1 MLKPPPGPP
10 GSDSRIAVVADAHI
24 GGPGGAG
31 DELFRQLRQL
41 PAQGCTDL
49 LLLGDLFHVWV
60 GSPKY
65 ETADI
70 REFVGVA
77 AELRKAGLRLHYI
90 EGNRDFFL
98 AGSVYSD
105 CFDRYG
111 LEADFDA
118 VDTRGRSVRILA
130 VHGDRA
136 NPNDRGYR
144 LWAAISKSPP
154 VRFFMRRLPSRLA
167 HALVHKAERGIAR
180 TNQKY
185 RHSIPE
191 KELRAYA
198 QRRLTGNRESDGYD
212 LLVMGHFH
220 QPASFTLESGEVRLI
235 DAWFNS
241 RQIEWLPGEGLPGE
255 PTPGEPTPGKPTT
268 GERLP

>member
-1 MLKPPPGPP
+1 MGES
-10 GSDSRIAVVADAHI
+10 GESRIAVVADAHI

-31 DELFRQLRQL
+31 EELFEQLRQL

-60 GSPKY
+60 GSPRY
-65 ETADI
+65 ETEDI
-70 REFVGVA
+70 RAFVRIA
-77 AELRKAGLRLHYI
+77 AELRAAGLRIHYI

-98 AGSVYSD
+98 ADSPYAEV
-105 CFDRYG
+105 FDSYG
-111 LEADFDA
+111 LEAAFE
-118 VDTRGRSVRILA
+118 VPGPEGEPIRILA

-144 LWAAISKSPP
+144 LWAAISKSAP
-154 VRFFMRRLPSRLA
+154 VRFCMRRLPTRLA
-167 HALVHKAERGIAR
+167 HALVHKAERGIAK

-185 RHSIPE
+185 RHSIPK
-191 KELRAYA
+191 KELCAYA
-198 QRRLTGNRESDGYD
+198 ERRLADNFD

-220 QPASFTLESGEVRLI
+220 QPATFSLVSGEVRLI

-241 RQIEWLPGEGLPGE
+241 RAIEWLP
-255 PTPGEPTPGKPTT
+255 
-268 GERLP
+268 